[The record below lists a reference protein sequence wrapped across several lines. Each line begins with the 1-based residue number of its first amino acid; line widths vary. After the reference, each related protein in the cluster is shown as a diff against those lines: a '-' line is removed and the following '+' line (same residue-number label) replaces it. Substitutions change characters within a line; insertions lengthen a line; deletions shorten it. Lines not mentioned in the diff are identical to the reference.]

1 MDMTPICAS
10 VERDLELS
18 ADELT
23 AAPAARTPPGVPA
36 TSAAKKPA
44 AAPAAG

>member
-18 ADELT
+18 ADDLT
-23 AAPAARTPPGVPA
+23 APRPAGD
-36 TSAAKKPA
+36 PA
-44 AAPAAG
+44 AANPDQAAAGQLPISG

>member
-1 MDMTPICAS
+1 MNTTPICAS

-23 AAPAARTPPGVPA
+23 AAPAAWTPPGA
-36 TSAAKKPA
+36 SGKGAAKKPA